1 MNNATQ
7 IADKIANELV
17 HVSEMMN
24 AVATADITNLTRQ
37 PVSKRETSP
46 VRKLQILKEMQ
57 QEVYARNKAAVEKV
71 LTSRTSFGDDFP
83 DMVQDRF
90 KDIDRSRRAER
101 MFHAKRKRERAEL
114 IAAAKLAREE
124 R

>member
-37 PVSKRETSP
+37 PTSKRETSP

-57 QEVYARNKAAVEKV
+57 QEVHARNKAAVEKV
-71 LTSRTSFGDDFP
+71 LTSRTAFGDDFP

-124 R
+124 Q

>member
-17 HVSEMMN
+17 DVSEMMN

-37 PVSKRETSP
+37 PASKRETSP

-57 QEVYARNKAAVEKV
+57 QEVHARNRAAVEKV

-83 DMVQDRF
+83 DVVQSRF

-124 R
+124 Q

>member
-57 QEVYARNKAAVEKV
+57 QEVHARNKAAVEKV

-124 R
+124 Q

>member
-7 IADKIANELV
+7 IADKLANELV

-37 PVSKRETSP
+37 PTSKRETSP

-57 QEVYARNKAAVEKV
+57 QEVHARNKAAVEKV
-71 LTSRTSFGDDFP
+71 LTNRTSFGDDFP

-101 MFHAKRKRERAEL
+101 MFHAKRKRERAEM
-114 IAAAKLAREE
+114 IAAAKQAREE
-124 R
+124 